1 MVTSILQWI
10 GGYIR
15 GVRYTPAAGLMLN
28 EKELA
33 FIKAICT
40 LKLSPTFLRDLRK
53 GVAAKKRKAF
63 AHSKAKT
70 TRVVP
75 TPSTI
80 PPFSERKKG
89 KPMSVRPQKALRAR
103 EQTPGAR
110 SDF

>member
-15 GVRYTPAAGLMLN
+15 GVCYTPASGLMLN

-53 GVAAKKRKAF
+53 GVAAKKRKPLRPARPRQQEWCQHQ
-63 AHSKAKT
+63 A
-70 TRVVP
+70 
-75 TPSTI
+75 
-80 PPFSERKKG
+80 PFHRFRSGKKE
-89 KPMSVRPQKALRAR
+89 KR
-103 EQTPGAR
+103 
-110 SDF
+110 